1 MWQFQVQEILFVKKF
16 CGVKD
21 RCSLFG
27 FLDYICLDALFYFR
41 KDWCLEK
48 FLDDF
53 DKISVEVERI
63 MFLKEF
69 I

>member
-1 MWQFQVQEILFVKKF
+1 MINVVCSIFGLHLFE
-16 CGVKD
+16 
-21 RCSLFG
+21 
-27 FLDYICLDALFYFR
+27 DALFYCR